1 MSQTDKQKA
10 VIITGG
16 TSGLGAALVEH
27 FVSSGRTVV
36 MNYRSEKA
44 ATAIVDRIASRQL
57 RGYVLPAYA
66 DVRNRSE
73 AQSMFEM
80 AEKESGG
87 ADVLINSAG
96 INRDKPFVDLTDD
109 DWDDVV
115 DTHLKGTFICSQLFV
130 KNFIGQSGT
139 IINLGAACGVQGR
152 KNGANFCSA
161 KGGVHALTKCMAREL
176 APQIRVNCLLPS
188 AVDTEEVRERY
199 HLDTKEGLEK
209 VLSGIPMKR
218 LGAHSDVLEMVDTMI
233 SAKFTTGSTFYVNG
247 GEFMC

>member
-1 MSQTDKQKA
+1 MSQIDKQKA

-16 TSGLGAALVEH
+16 TTGLGAALVEH

-44 ATAIVDRIASRQL
+44 AIAIVDRIASRQL
-57 RGYVLPAYA
+57 RGNVLPAYA

-87 ADVLINSAG
+87 TDVLINSAG
-96 INRDKPFVDLTDD
+96 INRDKPFIDLTDD

-130 KNFIGQSGT
+130 KNFSGKSGT

-152 KNGANFCSA
+152 QNGANFCSA

-176 APQIRVNCLLPS
+176 APKIRVNCISPGGIYRSQPKKFLKRFNATTPLGKM
-188 AVDTEEVRERY
+188 ATERDFV
-199 HLDTKEGLEK
+199 
-209 VLSGIPMKR
+209 
-218 LGAHSDVLEMVDTMI
+218 GALIYLCGRSSKYL
-233 SAKFTTGSTFYVNG
+233 TGQNIVIDG
-247 GEFMC
+247 GRSLF